1 MPQIAIHSLSTA
13 GDGIGRLESGQVVFV
28 PAALPG
34 DRVEIRLTRKVKR
47 VQHAEVV
54 EILEPSPERIYSECQ
69 VRDCGGCAV
78 RDLSRAGQAE
88 AKRERVVQTL
98 RRIAKQDVDELLGGV
113 VQLGDGWRYRHR
125 VRLHAAWQD
134 DRWRLGYHARR
145 SNDLV
150 ALETCPVL
158 IPELEAAAV
167 ALDDA
172 VALLPKCAELQNV
185 ELVYSRLDGR
195 AAARLQAAGAPA
207 TFRGPGDDRGRESS
221 IEHSGGPGDEREREP
236 GDETGRQGGEPMV
249 WFASS
254 GLAGV
259 EVVTPDEAWRYGELQ
274 LRFDHAL
281 ADEFDLLTEPG
292 VFTQGNPAVNNRLV
306 EAVLRALPADAF
318 ARVLELH
325 AGVGNFSLP
334 LARAGAVVFTAE
346 NMHRAVSL
354 AQLNAERAGVSL
366 HAHFLTDV
374 EALHGSGP
382 VPPLS
387 DFDAVLMNP
396 PRTGA
401 FDVAKI
407 LAKSGPQRVVYV
419 SCDPA
424 TLARDVKELAAAGYR
439 IYEAHAFDMFPQTP
453 HVEVIVG
460 LQK

>member
-1 MPQIAIHSLSTA
+1 MPQLLIHSLSTA

-28 PAALPG
+28 PGALPG
-34 DRVEIRLTRKVKR
+34 DRVDVRFTRKVKK
-47 VQHAEVV
+47 VQHAAVV
-54 EILEPSPERIYSECQ
+54 EILEPSFERIESECQ

-98 RRIAKQDVDELLGGV
+98 QRIAKQDVDELLGAV
-113 VQLGDGWRYRHR
+113 IQLGDGWRYRHR
-125 VRLHAAWQD
+125 VRLHAAWQH

-145 SNDLV
+145 SHDLV
-150 ALETCPVL
+150 ALESCPVL
-158 IPELEAAAV
+158 IPELEAAAL
-167 ALDDA
+167 ALDEA
-172 VALLPKCAELQNV
+172 VGLLPKYAELEHV

-195 AAARLQAAGAPA
+195 AAARLQAAGSPA
-207 TFRGPGDDRGRESS
+207 TFRGPGNDRGRATS
-221 IEHSGGPGDEREREP
+221 IEHNGGPGDEKDREP
-236 GDETGRQGGEPMV
+236 GNESDGAEPLV

-259 EVVTPDEAWRYGELQ
+259 EVVTPDEAWRYGDLQ
-274 LRFDHAL
+274 LRYDHAL
-281 ADEFDLLTEPG
+281 ADEFDLLAEPG
-292 VFTQGNPAVNNRLV
+292 VFTQGNPAVNDRLV
-306 EAVLRALPADAF
+306 EVVLRALPADAF
-318 ARVLELH
+318 GRVLELH
-325 AGVGNFSLP
+325 AGAGNFSLL

-346 NMHRAVSL
+346 NMQRAVSL
-354 AQLNAERAGVSL
+354 AQLNAEHAGVSL

-401 FDVAKI
+401 FEVVKI
-407 LAKSGPQRVVYV
+407 LAKSGPERIVYV

-439 IYEAHAFDMFPQTP
+439 INEAHAFDMLPQTP
-453 HVEVIVG
+453 HVEVVVG